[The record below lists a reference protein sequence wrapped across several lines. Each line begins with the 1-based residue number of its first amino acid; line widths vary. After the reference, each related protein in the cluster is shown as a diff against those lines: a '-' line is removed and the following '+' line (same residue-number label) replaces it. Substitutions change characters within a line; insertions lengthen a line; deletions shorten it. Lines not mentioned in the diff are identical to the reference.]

1 MLEAALIVLALSSMS
16 SLGLEL
22 IPESLDSIRKTAL
35 TGIGVCLLNLIAL
48 PILAFFLCKTFS
60 LSYSV
65 SLGIFLSASSGG
77 GASAGLFILKAKG
90 APATGAV
97 LLSLLNFISLF
108 TAPLLLTLYS
118 GSSFSELGQ
127 TFSSLPK
134 LLTIGLVFFGFPL
147 GVGIWLRRKKEKQA
161 LKILP
166 YLLRI
171 SNISLAVSI
180 FYLGFKY
187 WREIL
192 EFGIPVWIVLFLL
205 IGISFTSGLYLFREK
220 SEDRRSIGIV
230 SGIRNLSLAL
240 LLAQEQSGDPKVL
253 ISILLYGF
261 IMYLIAF
268 PASLFWSRWKRIPIL

>member
-1 MLEAALIVLALSSMS
+1 MLEAALIILALSSMS

-22 IPESLDSIRKTAL
+22 IPEQLNSIRETAF
-35 TGIGVCLLNLIAL
+35 TGFGVCLLNLIVL
-48 PILAFFLCKTFS
+48 PILAFLLCKTFA
-60 LSYSV
+60 LSSAV
-65 SLGIFLSASSGG
+65 SLGIFLSACSGG

-97 LLSLLNFISLF
+97 LLGLLNFTSLF
-108 TAPLLLTLYS
+108 TAPFLLTVYS
-118 GSSFSELGQ
+118 GNSFSEIGQ
-127 TFSSLPK
+127 TFSTLPK
-134 LLTIGLVFFGFPL
+134 LLAIGLVFFGFPL
-147 GVGIWLRRKKEKQA
+147 GIGIWLRRKKEKLA
-161 LKILP
+161 LTILP
-166 YLLRI
+166 FLLRI
-171 SNISLAVSI
+171 SNISLAFSI

-205 IGISFTSGLYLFREK
+205 IGASFTSGLYLFREK
-220 SEDRRSIGIV
+220 PEDRRSIGIV

-268 PASLFWSRWKRIPIL
+268 PASLFWRRWKNV